1 MICASRTDGSVT
13 AGGNTLIVRN
23 RMLTFLSLFAF
34 SPSDISPGNWER
46 PISGHRSVLNF
57 RPRCPWGCREVSEP
71 LPDSWLPDKL
81 KNLLVWPGWFFFLFC
96 FFLLDRFCVWSAI
109 VYLSWLILIDI
120 SIVHFKSERYSPVA
134 GVAGWRHESAS
145 AACASGE
152 KQQKCWSRWSTAC
165 VFYRFPSS
173 DAAKQRLP
181 ITVSLLSP
189 PFPQFWSSWEA
200 CLQFQSTGVFVR
212 YK

>member
-23 RMLTFLSLFAF
+23 LMLTFLSLFAF

-46 PISGHRSVLNF
+46 PISGHRSVLNL

-81 KNLLVWPGWFFFLFC
+81 KNLLVWPGWGFFLFC

-109 VYLSWLILIDI
+109 VYLSSRLCTSNQNGILRLLVLLVDVT
-120 SIVHFKSERYSPVA
+120 SPHLRLAQAGKNSKSAEADEAPHVSFIASP
-134 GVAGWRHESAS
+134 HQMQPNKDSQS
-145 AACASGE
+145 
-152 KQQKCWSRWSTAC
+152 Q
-165 VFYRFPSS
+165 FHYYRPRF
-173 DAAKQRLP
+173 
-181 ITVSLLSP
+181 LS
-189 PFPQFWSSWEA
+189 FWSSWEA